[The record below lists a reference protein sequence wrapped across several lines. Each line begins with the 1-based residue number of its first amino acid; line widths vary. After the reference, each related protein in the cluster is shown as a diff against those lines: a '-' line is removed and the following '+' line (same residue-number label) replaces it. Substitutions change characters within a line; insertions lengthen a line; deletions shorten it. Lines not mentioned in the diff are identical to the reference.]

1 MAEHPESRTTL
12 APPFYHAGALK
23 VHLHPNMLS
32 SILVKK
38 FFESVENILKNVK
51 IFLFVVNK
59 SIYYLLFRVYS
70 TEELM
75 IKAAMMMAAARME
88 RSETGHQFLIPY
100 PKENS

>member
-1 MAEHPESRTTL
+1 MFNFSFVRMAR
-12 APPFYHAGALK
+12 ALK
-23 VHLHPNMLS
+23 VHLHPNILS

-38 FFESVENILKNVK
+38 FFELVKHILENVK

-75 IKAAMMMAAARME
+75 IKAATTTAATRIE
-88 RSETGHQFLIPY
+88 RLDSGLQFLILRLRENY
-100 PKENS
+100 PRIC